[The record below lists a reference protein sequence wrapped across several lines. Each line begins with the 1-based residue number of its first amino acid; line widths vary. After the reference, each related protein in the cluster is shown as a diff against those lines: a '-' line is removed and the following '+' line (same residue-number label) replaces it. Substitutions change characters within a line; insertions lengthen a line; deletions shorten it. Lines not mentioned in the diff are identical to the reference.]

1 MLYFVMYHFNVYR
14 GNQPEMDIISIIKT
28 ITKASKQTKTK
39 TFCAGSEKNGFEWL
53 HKKSVSI
60 FLNFSYKEESTFQ
73 SFKSF

>member
-53 HKKSVSI
+53 HKEP
-60 FLNFSYKEESTFQ
+60 F
-73 SFKSF
+73 